1 MINIAKIDK
10 TVNSKKLFTELI
22 LKINLDE
29 SADEINQMILML
41 MEHEFG
47 LPSFKLLAGSDVKW
61 NSEVQSRWAD
71 YIDRLNRHEP
81 VQYIL
86 GEADFFGRKFRVNP
100 SVLIPRPETEELV
113 HYVKQ
118 YNPKRILDIG
128 TGSGCI
134 AISLQLETQAMMV
147 ATDVSDGA
155 LALAKQNAKQLN
167 AKVKFQK
174 HNVLTHELPFAD
186 LDLIVSNPPYIP
198 MREKN
203 AMKLNVLNYEPHVAL
218 FVENDDP
225 LIFYKAIVEKS
236 RKTLVAGGKVVVE
249 INENYGADVAAVF
262 RNAGYNNVIVH
273 KDTMQK
279 DRIVSAIV

>member
-1 MINIAKIDK
+1 MVNIAKIDK
-10 TVNSKKLFTELI
+10 TVNSKKLFSELI
-22 LKINLDE
+22 LQLNLDE
-29 SADEINQMILML
+29 PAGEISQMILML

-47 LPSFKLLAGSDVKW
+47 LPPFKLLTGTDVKW
-61 NSEVQSRWAD
+61 NSEAQSRWAD

-113 HYVKQ
+113 HYAKQ
-118 YNPKRILDIG
+118 FNPQRILDIG

-134 AISLQLETQAMMV
+134 AISLQLETKAMVV
-147 ATDVSDGA
+147 ATDVSDDA
-155 LALAKQNAKQLN
+155 LVLANKNAKQLN
-167 AKVKFQK
+167 ANVEFHK
-174 HNVLTHELPFAD
+174 HNVLTNEFPFGD

-225 LIFYKAIVEKS
+225 LIFYKAIAEKS
-236 RKTLVAGGKVVVE
+236 RKTLVAGGSVVVE
-249 INENYGADVAAVF
+249 INENYGDDVAAVF
-262 RNAGYNNVIVH
+262 LNAGYKSVMVH
-273 KDTMQK
+273 KDIMKK
-279 DRIVSAIV
+279 DRMVIAVV